1 VSHLSLRIFL
11 RKALS
16 LIKAANAPGTSSSVA
31 ESNKNEAI
39 AALQQLE
46 PCEFGVQVMSEG
58 SLTSVEARQNLSRVV
73 LAEIADIFGHPPVL
87 STENRQAYDA
97 LMTQLVLEWKPRSI
111 IGWTFVDDL
120 ANISLEI
127 FRHRRAIANLF
138 AISFK
143 TALRAV
149 LTDVLPEEGC
159 KPWFDHYDT
168 VKGLAQAWF
177 EGPQEQEKVKS
188 ELAKYGLTAEAIVA
202 QTYVLRRD
210 ELHELHRLLAVAE
223 ARRIGTIRSFNEYLA
238 MSSLGQKPVVEA
250 K

>member
-1 VSHLSLRIFL
+1 
-11 RKALS
+11 
-16 LIKAANAPGTSSSVA
+16 
-31 ESNKNEAI
+31 
-39 AALQQLE
+39 
-46 PCEFGVQVMSEG
+46 MSEG
-58 SLTSVEARQNLSRVV
+58 SLTGVETRQNLSR
-73 LAEIADIFGHPPVL
+73 LIPPEIADILGPPPVL

-97 LMTQLVLEWKPRSI
+97 LITQLALEWNPR
-111 IGWTFVDDL
+111 
-120 ANISLEI
+120 NITEWLYVRGIADISWEI
-127 FRHRRAIANLF
+127 FRHRGVIPNVVT
-138 AISFK
+138 ISFK

-210 ELHELHRLLAVAE
+210 ELAMLHRLVAAAE
-223 ARRIGTIRSFNEYLA
+223 ARRDTIIRNFNEYRA
-238 MSSLGQKPVVEA
+238 MSSLQQKPVVEA
-250 K
+250 EQVELVPNSA

>member
-1 VSHLSLRIFL
+1 
-11 RKALS
+11 
-16 LIKAANAPGTSSSVA
+16 
-31 ESNKNEAI
+31 
-39 AALQQLE
+39 
-46 PCEFGVQVMSEG
+46 MSEG
-58 SLTSVEARQNLSRVV
+58 SLTSVETRQNLSR
-73 LAEIADIFGHPPVL
+73 LIPPEIADILGHPPVL

-97 LMTQLVLEWKPRSI
+97 LLTQLVLEWKPRKI
-111 IGWTFVDDL
+111 IGWTFVRHL
-120 ANISLEI
+120 ADISWEI
-127 FRHRRAIANLF
+127 FRHQRAIANLF

-143 TALRAV
+143 TALKAV

-210 ELHELHRLLAVAE
+210 ELDMSHRLLAVAE
-223 ARRIGTIRSFNEYLA
+223 ARRLAIIRNFNEYRA

-250 K
+250 EQAALVPNSA

>member
-1 VSHLSLRIFL
+1 
-11 RKALS
+11 
-16 LIKAANAPGTSSSVA
+16 
-31 ESNKNEAI
+31 
-39 AALQQLE
+39 
-46 PCEFGVQVMSEG
+46 MSDG
-58 SLTSVEARQNLSRVV
+58 SLTSVETRQNLSRVIP
-73 LAEIADIFGHPPVL
+73 AEIADIFGHPPVL

-97 LMTQLVLEWKPRSI
+97 LMTQLALEWNPRNI
-111 IGWTFVDDL
+111 IGWMFVRDITD
-120 ANISLEI
+120 ISWEI

-149 LTDVLPEEGC
+149 LNDVLPE
-159 KPWFDHYDT
+159 FDRYHT
-168 VKGLAQAWF
+168 VGGLAQAWF

-210 ELHELHRLLAVAE
+210 EFDKLHRLLAVAE
-223 ARRIGTIRSFNEYLA
+223 ARRIGITRNFNEYRA

-250 K
+250 EQVALVPNSA